1 VPPLHLRLQPSGGSD
16 EVRRLLGRA
25 QAERECRRAS
35 KKKHQ
40 SGGAI
45 YRQRAD
51 TNMVAVKLH
60 TVGTEAAPLATGDPC
75 RCKSCNAIFNSFSK
89 LSTVNGASTG
99 AGASSVDAAA
109 GDDQIDCGDQQVWTC
124 EFCGTPN
131 EVDLDQAE
139 IPVASTVDYIL
150 APPHPKASAAS
161 DSGATPACIFVVD
174 VSGSMCVTT
183 AVPGG
188 GLSLKGAAERRKAAQ
203 DMAGEFGDGSYQFL
217 RGESRN
223 TTYVSRLQAVQ
234 AAVDSQLAELHPDT
248 PVGIITFSDSVT
260 VYGDCSKSTQPIV
273 LRGDSLS
280 DLASITRA
288 GESASLTATIKDCRT
303 EVTDTIWKLEE
314 GGPTALGPAL
324 AAGIAMAKQVSGSKI
339 VVCTDGLANVGL
351 GSLESTVQADID
363 NTESFYSALGDSAKM
378 SGVTVNVIS
387 IIGDEAKLEYL
398 GMVGEATGG
407 VIDRLDVTNLSS
419 QFNAILAKPVQATN
433 VTIQLHLHAALKFRD
448 ASDGSF
454 PSDSSSAAAKS
465 RTNVISKDVGNVNAD
480 SEEFFEF
487 EVRDAAERSDLGLP
501 AGSSNERLPF
511 QLRITYTRL
520 DGMQCVRVV
529 TAVKEASKDKTKVES
544 QVNFR
549 VLAAGAAQQGAR
561 LASGGD
567 YMHSRVSNHGYRN
580 TMERCLAQHKS
591 VSSPANLSAYQT
603 WVRSVGEMD
612 GSVQQMQQNESL
624 AGIDEGEEVMAQSG
638 VFAKSASRKKVSKAA
653 SARRKC
659 ARSDSQ
665 AVKLMSMKRCNTDMF
680 SGGADEEE

>member
-1 VPPLHLRLQPSGGSD
+1 
-16 EVRRLLGRA
+16 LLGRA

-363 NTESFYSALGDSAKM
+363 NTESFYSALGDSAKL

-433 VTIQLHLHAALKFRD
+433 VTIQLHLHAALKFRH
-448 ASDGSF
+448 
-454 PSDSSSAAAKS
+454 AAGEFSHPAGAMPHM
-465 RTNVISKDVGNVNAD
+465 NVISKDVGNVTAD

-487 EVRDAAERSDLGLP
+487 EVREAADRSDLGLL

-529 TAVKEASKDKTKVES
+529 TAVKESSKDKTKVES
-544 QVNFR
+544 QVNFS

-591 VSSPANLSAYQT
+591 VASPANLNAYQR

-612 GSVQQMQQNESL
+612 GNVQEMQQSESM
-624 AGIDEGEEVMAQSG
+624 AGIDEGEEGMARSG
-638 VFAKSASRKKVSKAA
+638 IFTKSASRGKVSKAA

-665 AVKLMSMKRCNTDMF
+665 AVKLMSMKRSHTNMF